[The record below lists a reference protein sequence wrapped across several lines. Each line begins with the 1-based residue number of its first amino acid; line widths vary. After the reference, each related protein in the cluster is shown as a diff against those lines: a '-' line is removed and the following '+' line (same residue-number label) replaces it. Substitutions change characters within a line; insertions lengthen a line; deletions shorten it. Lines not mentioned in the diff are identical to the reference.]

1 MGLEMGLRDRT
12 HGMERSSNSDELAR
26 VAELF
31 GLVADTTRAGVLYA
45 LSGSKE
51 LTLQALVTAVDASE
65 NSVAGAVR
73 ALRGADIIR
82 SRRRHGVTVYSLRDA
97 DVADLLRTAAASQ
110 PTVPVAPARR
120 RTGSRLSV
128 RR

>member
-1 MGLEMGLRDRT
+1 MGFRDRS
-12 HGMERSSNSDELAR
+12 HGMERLSNSDDLGR

-45 LSGSKE
+45 LSESKE
-51 LTLQALVTAVDASE
+51 LTLLALVTAVDASE
-65 NSVAGAVR
+65 DAVAGAVR
-73 ALRGADIIR
+73 VLRGADIIR

-97 DVADLLRTAAASQ
+97 DVAHLLRTAAASQ
-110 PTVPVAPARR
+110 QMVPVSPARR
-120 RTGSRLSV
+120 RTGPRLSV